1 MVLYSSPDADK
12 RSTGVPSGKSG
23 VRRIENPCITSRTAI
38 SSSNSSLMKETKHI
52 SATDPICNGER
63 YILLD
68 ALRGLALF
76 GICLANWGEF
86 DVRIELDE

>member
-1 MVLYSSPDADK
+1 
-12 RSTGVPSGKSG
+12 
-23 VRRIENPCITSRTAI
+23 
-38 SSSNSSLMKETKHI
+38 MKETKHI
-52 SATDPICNGER
+52 SATAPIRNGER